1 MLGPIDRLH
10 LEKGHVMARINNA
23 VLIAQ
28 VALAADRA
36 NLVRQDPAVVK
47 AAKQAFADVGQA
59 GRSVA
64 VLVEEARGSWQRHA
78 RR

>member
-1 MLGPIDRLH
+1 MKVDRPAH
-10 LEKGHVMARINNA
+10 LKKGHVMARINSA

-36 NLVRQDPAVVK
+36 NLVRKDPAVVK

-59 GRSVA
+59 RRSVA
-64 VLVEEARGSWQRHA
+64 ALVEEAHRSWQRHA
-78 RR
+78 QR

>member
-1 MLGPIDRLH
+1 
-10 LEKGHVMARINNA
+10 MARINNA

-36 NLVRQDPAVVK
+36 NFVRQDPAVVK

-64 VLVEEARGSWQRHA
+64 VLAEEARVSWQRHA